1 MQKIQS
7 KVTSYLAANI
17 VLITLASCLLSKS
30 TVQFILSGMV
40 WKWFIGIHKIS
51 NSGGIGYNRCL
62 LHTGVTLMERGVLVQ
77 TFIQMFV
84 FVTIGT

>member
-30 TVQFILSGMV
+30 TVQFILSG
-40 WKWFIGIHKIS
+40 
-51 NSGGIGYNRCL
+51 
-62 LHTGVTLMERGVLVQ
+62 HTGVTLMERGVLVQ

>member
-40 WKWFIGIHKIS
+40 WKWFIGIHK
-51 NSGGIGYNRCL
+51 SGGIGYNRCL